1 MIELTI
7 TALSHAGE
15 GIGRHAGQA
24 IFVPFALPGE
34 TVRVE
39 IVEEKKNFARA
50 RLLQVLVPAPERI
63 IPRCPH
69 HFSLERDLPLPQEI
83 EATSSHAS
91 RITPHACG
99 GCQLQHLDYPAQL
112 KFKQQTV
119 VEQLTRVGG
128 IAAPPVRPTLPAP
141 TPFNYRNHV
150 QFSLTP
156 EGQLGFRAAG
166 SHHILPIHECH
177 LLQPP
182 LVELFPRLHFESRP
196 DLERVTLRSG
206 AEDEALVIFE
216 TDEGAPE
223 MELDLPVSVALLES
237 DGTTLTLAGSDYI
250 LEIVRGRPFKVSA
263 GSFFQVNT
271 SMAEQLVEL
280 VLNGLALEGGETVL
294 DLYCGV
300 GLFSAFIAPA
310 AGRVIGI
317 ESFPPAVNDAAVNL
331 DEFENIEIYQ
341 APAETALPALQTQ
354 FDAVVLDP
362 PRSGCAPEIVDA
374 LMASSATRL
383 VYVSCDPAT
392 LARDA
397 KRLVAG
403 GYNLDWAQ
411 PLDMFP
417 QTYHVECVAKF
428 VRS

>member
-15 GIGRHAGQA
+15 GIGRHAGRA

-50 RLLQVLVPAPERI
+50 RLLEVLTPAPERI

-69 HFSLERDLPLPQEI
+69 HFSLSQVSTPL
-83 EATSSHAS
+83 S
-91 RITPHACG
+91 RITPRACG

-128 IAAPPVRPTLPAP
+128 LANPPVHPTLPSPA
-141 TPFNYRNHV
+141 PFNYRNHV
-150 QFSLTP
+150 QFSLTL
-156 EGQLGFRAAG
+156 EGQLGFRAAS
-166 SHHILPIHECH
+166 SHQIIPIQECH
-177 LLQPP
+177 LLEPM
-182 LVELFPRLHFESRP
+182 LIELFPRLHFESRP
-196 DLERVTLRSG
+196 ELERVTLRAG
-206 AEDEALVIFE
+206 DEDEALIIFE
-216 TDEGAPE
+216 SDEDAPE
-223 MELDLPVSVALLES
+223 VELDLPASVALLHS
-237 DGTTLTLAGSDYI
+237 DGTTLTLAGSDYL
-250 LEIVRGRPFKVSA
+250 LETIRGRTFKVSA

-271 SMAEQLVEL
+271 LMAEPLVEL
-280 VLNGLALEGGETVL
+280 VLNGLALTGGETVL

-300 GLFSAFIAPA
+300 GLFSAFIASV

-317 ESFPPAVNDAAVNL
+317 ESFSPAVSDAAVNL
-331 DEFENIEIYQ
+331 DEFENIEIYE
-341 APAETALPALQTQ
+341 AEAEIVLPTLQTK

-362 PRSGCAPEIVDA
+362 PRSGCAPEVVEA
-374 LMASSATRL
+374 LITSGAPRL
-383 VYVSCDPAT
+383 IYVSCDPAT

-397 KRLVAG
+397 KRLIAG
-403 GYNLDWAQ
+403 GYRLEWAQ

-428 VRS
+428 VRG